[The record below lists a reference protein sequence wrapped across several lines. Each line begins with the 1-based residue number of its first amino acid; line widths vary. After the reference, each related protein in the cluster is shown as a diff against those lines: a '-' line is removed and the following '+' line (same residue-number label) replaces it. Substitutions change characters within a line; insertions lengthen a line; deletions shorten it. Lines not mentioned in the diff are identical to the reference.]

1 MSATGEAPSSELF
14 SVKESEFLKHEDS
27 SAWWSVCAVLVGV
40 AGGGVV
46 LMAVTVLWIATR

>member
-1 MSATGEAPSSELF
+1 MSATSEAPPSELF
-14 SVKESEFLKHEDS
+14 SAKESEFLKHQDS

-46 LMAVTVLWIATR
+46 LMALTVLWIAAQ